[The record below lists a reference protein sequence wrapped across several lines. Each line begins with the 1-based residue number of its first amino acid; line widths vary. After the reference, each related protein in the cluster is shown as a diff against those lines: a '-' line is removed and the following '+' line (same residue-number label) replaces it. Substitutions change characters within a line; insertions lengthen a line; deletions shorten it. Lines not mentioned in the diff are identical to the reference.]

1 MLNAWHY
8 DRSRWQ
14 CRDARPGALPCLKCG
29 GDYWS
34 TAGRLQVEE
43 AVEAD
48 GQASRSVAGELAHGK
63 QDAGHEAGAVEAVGP
78 NGQLLAG
85 IAEEHFLVGVEAAQT
100 HGVHVDAVDHLAA

>member
-1 MLNAWHY
+1 MRGIMAGAGGNAVM
-8 DRSRWQ
+8 RVP
-14 CRDARPGALPCLKCG
+14 ARFLPEMR